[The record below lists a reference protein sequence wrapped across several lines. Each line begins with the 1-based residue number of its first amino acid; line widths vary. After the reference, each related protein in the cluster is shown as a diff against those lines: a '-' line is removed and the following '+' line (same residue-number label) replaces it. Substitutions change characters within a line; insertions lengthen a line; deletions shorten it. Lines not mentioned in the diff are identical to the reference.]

1 MRPPR
6 PLTAWLTHQHD
17 VFRGMLGEMET
28 VLRDDADAERFKT
41 MLVRLLAMLSA
52 HEAVERDLLYP
63 AVLEHVKP
71 LDPRLIDLFEEAHER
86 VHEKIEAL
94 RSALEDR
101 EAGLGRMVAG
111 ADFIAMLREHLEEEE
126 QTLFP
131 LAQSRVPT
139 AVLADLGARAERS
152 VAAAGRRG

>member
-1 MRPPR
+1 MRPQR
-6 PLTAWLTHQHD
+6 TLTEWLIRQHD
-17 VFRGMLGEMET
+17 VFRGMLGDMET
-28 VLRDDADAERFKT
+28 VLKDDADAERFKT
-41 MLVRLLAMLSA
+41 MLVRLLAMLSV

-71 LDPRLIDLFEEAHER
+71 LDPRLIDLFEEAHET

-101 EAGLGRMVAG
+101 DAGLGRLVAG

-131 LAQSRVPT
+131 LAESRVPA
-139 AVLADLGARAERS
+139 AVLRDLGERAERS
-152 VAAAGRRG
+152 AQAAGRRG

>member
-1 MRPPR
+1 MRPQHT
-6 PLTAWLTHQHD
+6 LTEWLVRQHD

-28 VLRDDADAERFKT
+28 VLKDDADAERFKT
-41 MLVRLLAMLSA
+41 MLVRLLAMLSV

-101 EAGLGRMVAG
+101 DAGLGRMVAG

-131 LAQSRVPT
+131 LAQARVPA
-139 AVLADLGARAERS
+139 AVLTDLGARAERS
-152 VAAAGRRG
+152 VPTAGRRG

>member
-6 PLTAWLTHQHD
+6 TLTEWLTRQHD
-17 VFRGMLGEMET
+17 VFRGMLGDMET
-28 VLRDDADAERFKT
+28 VLKDDADAERFKT
-41 MLVRLLAMLSA
+41 MLVRLLAMLSV

-71 LDPRLIDLFEEAHER
+71 LDPRLIDLFEEAHET

-101 EAGLGRMVAG
+101 DAALGRLVAG

-131 LAQSRVPT
+131 LAASRVPE
-139 AVLADLGARAERS
+139 AVLRDLGGRAERS
-152 VAAAGRRG
+152 AQAAGRRG

>member
-1 MRPPR
+1 MKAQRT
-6 PLTAWLTHQHD
+6 LTEWLTRQHD
-17 VFRGMLGEMET
+17 VFRGMLGDMET
-28 VLRDDADAERFKT
+28 ALKDDADAERFKT
-41 MLVRLLAMLSA
+41 MLVRLLAMLSS
-52 HEAVERDLLYP
+52 HEAVERELLYP

-71 LDPRLIDLFEEAHER
+71 LDPRLIDLFEEAHET

-101 EAGLGRMVAG
+101 DAGLGRMVAG

-131 LAQSRVPT
+131 LAQSRVPV
-139 AVLADLGARAERS
+139 AVLRALGERAERS
-152 VAAAGRRG
+152 AAAVGRRG

>member
-6 PLTAWLTHQHD
+6 PLTAWLVHQHD
-17 VFRGMLGEMET
+17 VFRGMLSDMER
-28 VLRDDADAERFKT
+28 VLKEDADAERFKT
-41 MLVRLLAMLSA
+41 LLVRLLALLSA

-63 AVLEHVKP
+63 AVLEHAKP
-71 LDPRLIDLFEEAHER
+71 IDPRLIDLFEEAHER

-101 EAGLGRMVAG
+101 DSGLGRLVAG
-111 ADFIAMLREHLEEEE
+111 ADFIALLREHLEEEE

-131 LAQSRVPT
+131 LAESRVPK
-139 AVLADLGARAERS
+139 AVLQELGERAER
-152 VAAAGRRG
+152 AAPAAGRHG

>member
-1 MRPPR
+1 MRPQR
-6 PLTAWLTHQHD
+6 TLTEWLVRQHD

-28 VLRDDADAERFKT
+28 VLKDDADAERFKT
-41 MLVRLLAMLSA
+41 MLVRLLAMLSV

-101 EAGLGRMVAG
+101 DAGLGRMVAG

-131 LAQSRVPT
+131 LAQSRVPA
-139 AVLADLGARAERS
+139 AVLKDLGERAERS
-152 VAAAGRRG
+152 AAATGRRG

>member
-1 MRPPR
+1 MRPQR
-6 PLTAWLTHQHD
+6 TLTEWLIRQHD
-17 VFRGMLGEMET
+17 VFRGMLGDMET
-28 VLRDDADAERFKT
+28 VLKDDADAERFKT
-41 MLVRLLAMLSA
+41 LLVRLLAMLSS

-101 EAGLGRMVAG
+101 DAGLGRLVAG

-131 LAQSRVPT
+131 LAQSRVPA
-139 AVLADLGARAERS
+139 AVLRDLGERAERS
-152 VAAAGRRG
+152 APAAGRRG

>member
-1 MRPPR
+1 MRPAR
-6 PLTAWLTHQHD
+6 PLTAWLGHQHD
-17 VFRGMLGEMET
+17 VFRGMLGEMER
-28 VLRDDADAERFKT
+28 VLKEDADADRFKT
-41 MLVRLLAMLSA
+41 QLVRLLALLSA

-86 VHEKIEAL
+86 VHEKIDAL

-101 EAGLGRMVAG
+101 DSALGRLVAG
-111 ADFIAMLREHLEEEE
+111 ADFIALLREHLEEEE

-131 LAQSRVPT
+131 LAESRVPK
-139 AVLADLGARAERS
+139 AVLQELGERAER
-152 VAAAGRRG
+152 AAPAGRRG